1 MAIQGSYDFKGI
13 TIGSSYIKVT
23 NTSYNQNIYSEQY
36 EKTAAVYNSDGTLK
50 TAAVMDTRWVTEN
63 TGHCSAKIYKDKA
76 TRDASPDS
84 SITTINFNY
93 PVVVT
98 TSGKNPV
105 KQAYDYIKTTDAYKD
120 YTDV

>member
-13 TIGSSYIKVT
+13 TISDSYIKVQ

-36 EKTAAVYNSDGTLK
+36 EKTAAVYNSDGSLK
-50 TAAVMDTRWVTEN
+50 TAAVMDTRWVTN
-63 TGHCSAKIYKDKA
+63 NSGQCTAKIYKDKA
-76 TRDASPDS
+76 TRDASPNS
-84 SITTINFNY
+84 FITNVNFSY